1 MPQFARPGGSASDD
15 PPTPTDQCSM
25 RVLTDKFYFLPAPG
39 TIDIPAGWFGL
50 LKKAARRLSSVVPVQ
65 DWGRAFMVTSISVK
79 DGGFGVDK
87 DGKVVRRT
95 GNTYEVSFNH
105 FGVPTKVE
113 YDTKGNILSAER
125 ETTVALLPMRVVK
138 DLKARFPDMK
148 INRVTE
154 VNKKKKLYYVI
165 RLESAGELHT
175 VRFDT
180 AGNMKRI
187 NKCEL

>member
-1 MPQFARPGGSASDD
+1 MKKILIIAAVMGSSFIASAD
-15 PPTPTDQCSM
+15 PINGTVLSAFQSTFVNATDA
-25 RVLTDKFYFLPAPG
+25 TWTENG
-39 TIDIPAGWFGL
+39 E
-50 LKKAARRLSSVVPVQ
+50 
-65 DWGRAFMVTSISVK
+65 
-79 DGGFGVDK
+79 
-87 DGKVVRRT
+87 
-95 GNTYEVSFNH
+95 TYEVSFNH

-138 DLKARFPDMK
+138 ELKARFPEMK

-180 AGNMKRI
+180 NGNMKRV